1 MSLTRCCERN
11 RSKQSLSYSDTFID
25 FEISEKIKQIYL
37 HLHRDIIIYFWSDVC
52 TSQFRL
58 RYVFHLTTFFP
69 EKCKAIIYCNVVLI
83 FNFSRLLRIK
93 NNSLLTGIIDQEIS
107 SILAAISTF
116 RMTII
121 LCRHLLVV

>member
-37 HLHRDIIIYFWSDVC
+37 HLHHDITIYFWSDVC
-52 TSQFRL
+52 VSQFRL

-69 EKCKAIIYCNVVLI
+69 EKFKVIIYCNVVLI

-93 NNSLLTGIIDQEIS
+93 NHSLLTGIIDQEIS

-116 RMTII
+116 RMAII

>member
-37 HLHRDIIIYFWSDVC
+37 HLHHDITIYFWSDVC
-52 TSQFRL
+52 ASQFRL

-69 EKCKAIIYCNVVLI
+69 ETFKVIIYCNGVLI

-93 NNSLLTGIIDQEIS
+93 NHSLLTGIIDQEIS
-107 SILAAISTF
+107 SILVAISTF
-116 RMTII
+116 RMAII

>member
-69 EKCKAIIYCNVVLI
+69 EKCKVIIYCNIVLI

-93 NNSLLTGIIDQEIS
+93 NHSLLTGIINQEIS

>member
-69 EKCKAIIYCNVVLI
+69 EKCKVIIYCNVVLI

-93 NNSLLTGIIDQEIS
+93 NHSLLTGIIDQEIS